1 MTDSFHTPAPPRRA
15 ARVLGGVLLIG
26 LAAALGGC
34 TSGKSKIDADI
45 APPPAP
51 SAPAT
56 TGTPVTPPLAESDT
70 GAISAQTD
78 APSAS
83 GDGVK
88 VYDGYSTV
96 VAKQGDTVQS
106 VAQRAGLSADQLAAY
121 NGLSPTASLQP
132 GDELVI
138 PPT

>member
-1 MTDSFHTPAPPRRA
+1 MTDFSQTPALPRRA
-15 ARVLGGVLLIG
+15 ARAMGGVLLIG

-34 TSGKSKIDADI
+34 TSGKTTLDADI

-51 SAPAT
+51 TAPAT
-56 TGTPVTPPLAESDT
+56 TGTPVTPPLAETDS
-70 GAISAQTD
+70 GAVSAQTD
-78 APSAS
+78 APSS
-83 GDGVK
+83 GGDGVK

-96 VAKQGDTVQS
+96 VARQGDTVQS
-106 VAQRAGLSADQLAAY
+106 VASRAGISADQLAAY
-121 NGLSPTASLQP
+121 NGLSPAASLQP